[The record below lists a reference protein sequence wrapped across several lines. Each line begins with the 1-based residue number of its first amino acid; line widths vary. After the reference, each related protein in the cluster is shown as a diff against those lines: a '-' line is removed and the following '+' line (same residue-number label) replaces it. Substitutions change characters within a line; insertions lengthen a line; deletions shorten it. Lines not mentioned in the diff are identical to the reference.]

1 MYHVHC
7 SECKHEHIKLCN
19 VCGNA
24 YCEVCGK
31 TFYASQPYYYYPMW
45 TGISYT
51 TEPYHQTPTGNTS
64 SACSHSTG

>member
-31 TFYASQPYYYYPMW
+31 TFYASQPYYQYPYWSNVVYYNQ
-45 TGISYT
+45 GISYS
-51 TEPYHQTPTGNTS
+51 TGNTF
-64 SACSHSTG
+64 SACSHPAR